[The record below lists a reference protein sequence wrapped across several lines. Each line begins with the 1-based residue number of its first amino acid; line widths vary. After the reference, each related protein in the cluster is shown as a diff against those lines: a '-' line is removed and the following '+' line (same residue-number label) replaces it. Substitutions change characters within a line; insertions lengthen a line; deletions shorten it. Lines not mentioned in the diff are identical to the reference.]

1 MEEVSASAY
10 NIIESND
17 IQVIDTLLSKFYK
30 DIIFLNSFYKNFL
43 EKSKVGYANK
53 LTILQ
58 EKFLKIS
65 DKIYFFDGISKED
78 IVRMTT
84 TNVKFKRHP
93 KGDTILSYKEGTTV
107 ISFEI
112 NDNQCNEIFSYPF
125 VLLHKNIALD
135 LTRKIELTN
144 QKK

>member
-1 MEEVSASAY
+1 MEEVSAAAY
-10 NIIESND
+10 NTIESND

-58 EKFLKIS
+58 EKFLEIS
-65 DKIYFFDGISKED
+65 DKIYLFDGISKED

-84 TNVKFKRHP
+84 NVKFKRHA
-93 KGDTILSYKEGTTV
+93 KGNTILSYKERTTV